1 MTYRVLFKNCI
12 DSIISLIYDKST
24 KIRYFKKG
32 LNNMKRNPRFA
43 IVLSGCGRADGSEIH
58 EATCAMLSIDCLGS
72 TYQCFAPNIEQ
83 SMVVNH
89 ITGEIMDEKRQVL
102 LESAR
107 LARGNILPLKNYRPE
122 DFDAII
128 FPGGLGAVT
137 NWCNFKVAGVNCDVD
152 ASVEH
157 AILQSVK
164 KGVVIGAMCIAPVL
178 IAKVL
183 GHQGVH
189 VTIGNDKGVAQA
201 ITRTGAIHE
210 KRGATEVCVDELRK
224 VVTTPAYML
233 ASSIKE
239 VCEGADNMIKAI
251 IKLIN

>member
-1 MTYRVLFKNCI
+1 M
-12 DSIISLIYDKST
+12 
-24 KIRYFKKG
+24 KK
-32 LNNMKRNPRFA
+32 NPRFA
-43 IVLSGCGRADGSEIH
+43 IVLSGSGRADGTEIH

-83 SMVVNH
+83 AMVVNH
-89 ITGEIMDEKRQVL
+89 ITGEVMDEKRNVL
-102 LESAR
+102 IESAR
-107 LARGNILPLKNYRPE
+107 LARGNILPLKDYRPE

-137 NWCNFKVAGVNCDVD
+137 NWCDFKMAGVNCDVD
-152 ASVEH
+152 ASVQK
-157 AILQSVK
+157 AILDSFK
-164 KGVVIGAMCIAPVL
+164 KGVVIGAMCIAPVV

-183 GHQGVH
+183 GDKGVH
-189 VTIGNDKGVAQA
+189 VTIGSDEGVASA
-201 ITRTGAIHE
+201 VRRTGAVPE
-210 KRGATEVCVDELRK
+210 KRGATEVCVDEVRK

-251 IKLIN
+251 IKLTKK